1 RVHQGGSHV
10 RQDGGPQGVQGHGLE
25 GVQTHGDQQ
34 GGGAVVHRRGLA
46 DAKAAQGGGG
56 FLGEGAVHLAAAQE
70 AGAEL
75 GGGVPGGELGVQH
88 GVDARQGVRHHL
100 VKGVGGA
107 GRRGLLG
114 QAAHLGGLVLVRKGE
129 GGGVVEGDGGV
140 AEVEHLVLEMVGQLL
155 VGEGGLALL
164 AVDQVDEGGLL
175 GQVVFVVADGVLPDA
190 VGGVEAAVVLQQ
202 LVGVAVSLGGVGGVQ
217 LAAQLGKPGFHRH
230 IAAQLLQGGLGHKVA
245 DGDGLA
251 PVGGDGRVQKG
262 FDAGG
267 VLVLS
272 GV

>member
-1 RVHQGGSHV
+1 AHFDAGGGQLVHGALVQVGGQGFAGGGHVRVHQGGAHI

-34 GGGAVVHRRGLA
+34 GGGAVVHRRRFA

-75 GGGVPGGELGVQH
+75 GGGVLGGELGVQH
-88 GVDARQGVRHHL
+88 GVDAGQGVRHHL

-164 AVDQVDEGGLL
+164 AVDQVDEGSLL

-217 LAAQLGKPGFHRH
+217 LAAQLVKPGFHR
-230 IAAQLLQGGLGHKVA
+230 
-245 DGDGLA
+245 
-251 PVGGDGRVQKG
+251 
-262 FDAGG
+262 
-267 VLVLS
+267 
-272 GV
+272 